1 MSSPAE
7 EVATTDGQATAE
19 HGEPREPVL
28 VSELSLNLSH
38 FAGEDD
44 GEDDAVNS
52 NSLAEDDATANMSAL
67 LLLHPQRRARTYLI
81 RFFVLIRGSFT
92 APPNRLAPV
101 MKMPQAAPT
110 TEREMAKAVPREA

>member
-1 MSSPAE
+1 VSSPAE

-44 GEDDAVNS
+44 GEDDAVDS
-52 NSLAEDDATANMSAL
+52 NSLAEDDATANTCQ
-67 LLLHPQRRARTYLI
+67 PY
-81 RFFVLIRGSFT
+81 SFYT
-92 APPNRLAPV
+92 HREGRE
-101 MKMPQAAPT
+101 PT
-110 TEREMAKAVPREA
+110 